1 MAVQTQFIII
11 THSKKTMSIAPVM
24 YGVTMQEPG
33 VSKIVS
39 VKFGAEGGIQRAAS
53 A

>member
-1 MAVQTQFIII
+1 METQFIII
-11 THSKKTMSIAPVM
+11 THSKKMMTMAPVM

-33 VSKIVS
+33 VSRIVS
-39 VKFGAEGGIQRAAS
+39 VRFGAEQEQPQAVS

>member
-1 MAVQTQFIII
+1 MSAGTQFIII
-11 THSKKTMSIAPVM
+11 THSKKTMSIAPAL

-33 VSKIVS
+33 VSKLVS
-39 VKFGAEGGIQRAAS
+39 VRFNESESQPAAMS